1 MRPNDAQVATSISM
15 KVATYVTSR
24 QKIWLE
30 AIQDRINF
38 TSEILGSMVSVKM
51 LGLTNKMASI
61 IQAMRVRE
69 LDLSKR
75 FRRLSSFNV
84 CLGQ

>member
-1 MRPNDAQVATSISM
+1 M